1 MNLLISYLTQPKEQ
15 TAYLFGIK
23 PTRNIIKVQYLY
35 VIPILEF
42 QHHKYKAN
50 KYVFGI

>member
-23 PTRNIIKVQYLY
+23 PPRNIIKVYLY